1 MRNLLQDADRDRLVA
16 PLADALVG
24 EVSLGGQRFRALG
37 EAKGSALFPLAA
49 NAAAAELLLLP
60 GLREAH
66 GQLSDTLLD
75 FVMAMADAEPA
86 CRRAVGGRIEVR
98 RDDPRDF
105 DILTPFFRLTGDL
118 SRGELHQAP
127 RAPGGPVLLHSGNLV
142 EFRIGRRRSCADVE
156 EAITDCAVERQGNRV
171 VLRHAGTI
179 RGAAGLL
186 APRQVAAGRLEVAYE
201 LRPDS
206 PVLRVTVR
214 FTAARRLRGL
224 RLTTALDALD
234 ESGLGANAAR
244 LRKGA
249 AWREPAPPAAPG
261 TARWAEGIPVS
272 HLALGRAG
280 WPAGGPV
287 LHLRPLA
294 PGGVASVTAEAR
306 RPGAVHWLLLRHG
319 PVDLEAGGAMVVR
332 EDRLLTAGGEVARVA
347 AMMAAE
353 PAGLDLDPA
362 PPSGAALHAVATAL
376 LFDGSPDALPAP
388 RRAALTAFAARQA
401 VRVAAAEDPEELAW
415 GLLGADTLRRAGD
428 AEAPALMARLLERLA
443 ARLPAGTGPAAAQA
457 VALLASARAATW
469 PDGGRAAAAL
479 PGRLAP
485 LAAEDGLPTASVEAL
500 ALVARASGAVVLAGG
515 QGVVLPEATL
525 AQAQALH
532 RRAVNLLRPMVRSRD
547 GQLVVA
553 PQRGPATAPQVLV
566 TLALLAPDR
575 LALAIRAPERVDA

>member
-16 PLADALVG
+16 PLAGVLAG
-24 EVSLGGQRFRALG
+24 EVSLGGQRFRALA
-37 EAKGSALFPLAA
+37 EAAGSALFPLAA

-60 GLREAH
+60 GLREAQ
-66 GQLSDTLLD
+66 GELADALLD
-75 FVMAMADAEPA
+75 FVMAMAEAEPA
-86 CRRAVGGRIEVR
+86 CRRAVGGGIDMQRE
-98 RDDPRDF
+98 DPSDL

-118 SRGELHQAP
+118 TRGELRQAP

-156 EAITDCAVERQGNRV
+156 EAITDCAVERQGDRV
-171 VLRHAGTI
+171 VLRHAGPI

-186 APRQVAAGRLEVAYE
+186 APRQVEAGRLEVAYE

-206 PVLRVTVR
+206 PVLRVTTR

-224 RLTTALDALD
+224 RLTTALDALA
-234 ESGLGANAAR
+234 EGGLGATAVR

-249 AWREPAPPAAPG
+249 AWREPALPAAAG

-280 WPAGGPV
+280 WPEGAPV

-294 PGGVASVTAEAR
+294 PGGVASVTAAAR

-319 PVDLEAGGAMVVR
+319 PVDLEAGGEMVVR
-332 EDRLLTAGGEVARVA
+332 EDRLLAAGGEVARVA

-362 PPSGAALHAVATAL
+362 PPSGAALNAVAAAL
-376 LFDGSPDALPAP
+376 LFDGLPEA
-388 RRAALTAFAARQA
+388 RRAALSAFAARHA
-401 VRVAAAEDPEELAW
+401 ARVAAAEDPEELAW
-415 GLLGADTLRRAGD
+415 GLIGADSLRRAGD
-428 AEAPALMARLLERLA
+428 AAAPGLMARLLERLE
-443 ARLPAGTGPAAAQA
+443 ARLPAGTGSLAAQA
-457 VALLASARAATW
+457 VALLACVRAARW
-469 PDGGRAAAAL
+469 PEGGRAAGAL
-479 PGRLAP
+479 PRRLAP
-485 LAAEDGLPTASVEAL
+485 LAPEGGLLAAGVEAL
-500 ALVARASGAVVLAGG
+500 ALVARAAGAVVLAAGE
-515 QGVVLPEATL
+515 GVALPEATL
-525 AQAQALH
+525 AEAPALH
-532 RRAVNLLRPMVRSRD
+532 RRAVNLLRPIIRPRD

-553 PQRGPATAPQVLV
+553 PHRGPATAPQALV

-575 LALAIRAPERVDA
+575 LALAVRAPDRVDA